1 MKNSLIGFFI
11 GVILTVSISSFAL
24 YSGYFGDGWKKQ
36 DWTYFIH
43 DAIEDCEV
51 DEFGEIVCL

>member
-43 DAIEDCEV
+43 DVVEDCEV